1 MVLSLIEVRL
11 TYIIP
16 SKRCFK
22 LNKGQT
28 YVYNTIIGGGF
39 KLNRGQTYVYITII
53 GVVLSLIKVRLKYIL
68 PSQRWF

>member
-16 SKRCFK
+16 SQRVLSLIKVRF
-22 LNKGQT
+22 T
-28 YVYNTIIGGGF
+28 YIIPL
-39 KLNRGQTYVYITII
+39 KLNRGQTYVYNTTTE
-53 GVVLSLIKVRLKYIL
+53 VVLSLIEVRLTYII